1 MNCNRKIKLITQ
13 ILLLIF
19 FVSSQIFAQFGK
31 NRVHYK
37 DYDWVFIQ
45 TTHFDI
51 YFSKNSKTITE
62 FTAAAAEDALGK
74 IMKDLNYEINNRISI
89 IVYDSHNDFQETNT
103 TDGYLSQGIGGF
115 TEPFKNRVVFPFE
128 GDYKKFRHVIHH
140 ELVHAVMQ
148 DMLYGGSIQNRISK
162 NITFQLPQWF
172 HEGLAEFLSSGWE
185 TNTDMFI
192 RDAIINNYLPDIQN
206 LSGYFGYRGGQALF
220 KYISDTY
227 GREKIGE
234 LLHKTKGMGNLK
246 SGIKASLGLSI
257 EDLNTKWK
265 KAIKKEYWPEVG
277 TKSDPDEFAKRLTN
291 NKKDG
296 GFYNTS
302 PAISPQGDKIAFI
315 SDRDI
320 FLNLFIMDA
329 TSGKVIK
336 KISNFSRKYDLEEL
350 NLLFPSVTWSPDNEH
365 IAISKK
371 GPGKDIIEIV
381 DANTEDYYELPFEF
395 DGIQSTSWSPDGK
408 KLAFSASN
416 NKQSDIYIWNFDS
429 KKLNHLT
436 NDIFSDFG
444 PSWSLNSKH
453 VYFTS
458 DRGKFYNN
466 VKPDSSFEMYKHD
479 FNLRDIYSI
488 TADSSRTI
496 TRITNWELSTQQ
508 YPIESYDGKSII
520 FVSDYSGIENIY
532 RKRIVLTKKDTV
544 NSIANLP
551 ALPLTNSLNGIS
563 QISSNSGRNKLVF
576 TTLFKPGYN
585 IFILNNPFLIKPVS
599 KKLPFTHYMS
609 GLIKYGK
616 SEVLFAHYDSTTSY
630 ANADSSYIIET
641 DSIKTDSNSG
651 KFVSLENDSTDSSMQ
666 IFSGQYSDESD
677 TTMRNKD
684 YSHFIFGNDS
694 EEGTDS
700 SEAKLKK
707 EKLFN
712 KKLDKNGNYLVHKYK
727 VDFSPDMI
735 YANAAVSTYYGLQ
748 GTTVLSF
755 SDMLGN
761 HRLIGVTGFQID
773 LKNSDYGLAYYYLP
787 KRITYG
793 VELFHTARFVYLP
806 GVSQSDL
813 YRYTNVSGV
822 VSASYPLNS
831 YFRFQSS
838 LTVMN
843 VTGDNLDNPSVPSQ
857 NSVYVVPMLSFIHD
871 NTLFGYTSP
880 IQGTRYNVTV
890 FGNPGLSNAK
900 QSFYSITWDYR
911 KYFRFFY
918 DNSFVIRFSGGY
930 SGGANPQRFFLGG
943 TDNWINRTFATGF
956 IPISSPAD
964 FAFLSPALPLRGYRY
979 SEQIGTKYSLL
990 NLELRLPVIRY
1001 LLTGPLPLLFQNVL
1015 GTAFIDAGM
1024 AWDKNSDLRLFH
1036 RDSDGKIS
1044 TDRLLIGMGFGIR
1057 TYFLFLWKFDWAWQ
1071 YNFQGFSNPRFYVSM
1086 GVDF

>member
-1 MNCNRKIKLITQ
+1 MNKLFKIV
-13 ILLLIF
+13 ILFF
-19 FVSSQIFAQFGK
+19 FVCSSIAAQFGK
-31 NRVHYK
+31 NRVHYVS
-37 DYDWVFIQ
+37 YDWIYIQ
-45 TTHFDI
+45 TKHFDI

-62 FTAAAAEDALGK
+62 FTAHAAEDALNK
-74 IMKDLNYEINNRISI
+74 IMKDLDYEINNRISI
-89 IVYDSHNDFQETNT
+89 IVYDSHNDFQGTNI

-148 DMLYGGSIQNRISK
+148 DMLYGGSIQNRIAK

-172 HEGLAEFLSSGWE
+172 NEGLAEFLSSGWE

-192 RDAIINNYLPDIQN
+192 RDAIINEYLPNIQN

-227 GREKIGE
+227 GRQKIGE
-234 LLHKTKGMGNLK
+234 LLHKTKGMGSLK
-246 SGIKASLGLSI
+246 DGIKAALGLSI
-257 EDLNTKWK
+257 EDLNTKWE

-277 TKSDPDEFAKRLTN
+277 TKSDPDEFAKRLTD
-291 NKKDG
+291 NKKVG

-320 FLNLFIMDA
+320 LLNLYIMDA
-329 TSGKVIK
+329 ISGKIIK

-381 DANTEDYYELPFEF
+381 DVNTEDYYELPFRL
-395 DGIQSTSWSPDGK
+395 DGIQSTSWSPDGT
-408 KLAFSASN
+408 KLAFSAAD
-416 NKQSDIYIWNFDS
+416 NKQSDIYIWNFKS
-429 KKLNHLT
+429 KKLSHLT

-444 PSWSLNSKH
+444 PSWSRDSKR

-458 DRGKFYNN
+458 DRGKYYNE
-466 VKPDSSFEMYKHD
+466 VKPGKDFEMYKHN

-488 TADSSRTI
+488 TVDSSKRI
-496 TRITNWELSTQQ
+496 TRITKWEHSSQQ

-520 FVSDYSGIENIY
+520 FVSDYSGIENLY
-532 RKRIVLTKKDTV
+532 RKRIVLTDKDTV
-544 NSIANLP
+544 NSIVDLP
-551 ALPLTNSLNGIS
+551 AYPLTNSLNGIT
-563 QISSNSGRNKLVF
+563 QISASYDRHKLVF

-585 IFILNNPFLIKPVS
+585 IFMINNPFLLKPVA
-599 KKLPFTHYMS
+599 KKLPFTDYMA
-609 GLIKYGK
+609 GFIKHGN
-616 SEVLFAHYDSTTSY
+616 SEVLFKNEDTQTTYVNS
-630 ANADSSYIIET
+630 DSSYIIET
-641 DSIKTDSNSG
+641 DS
-651 KFVSLENDSTDSSMQ
+651 VSTAKHNVSSDIQNDSTDTKIQ
-666 IFSGQYSDESD
+666 IFSGHYVDESD
-677 TTMRNKD
+677 SVEPKTD
-684 YSHFIFGNDS
+684 YSKIVFGS
-694 EEGTDS
+694 EEINS
-700 SEAKLKK
+700 SDTSDVELEKK
-707 EKLFN
+707 NLFVR
-712 KKLDKNGNYLVHKYK
+712 KLDKNGNYLTHKYK
-727 VDFSPDMI
+727 IDFSPDMV
-735 YANAAVSTYYGLQ
+735 YANAAVSTYYGLL

-761 HRLIGVTGFQID
+761 HRLIGTTGLQID

-793 VELFHTARFVYLP
+793 AELFHTARFIYLP
-806 GVSQSDL
+806 GEFQSEL
-813 YRYTNVSGV
+813 YRFTNVSGLI
-822 VSASYPLNS
+822 SAQYPLNT
-831 YFRFQSS
+831 YDRFQGS
-838 LTVMN
+838 LTVMS
-843 VTGDNLDNPSVPSQ
+843 VTSDNLDNPTVESQ

-880 IQGTRYNVTV
+880 IQGTRYNFTV
-890 FGNPGLSNAK
+890 FGNPGISNSQ

-911 KYFRFFY
+911 TYFRFFY

-930 SGGANPQRFFLGG
+930 SGGGNPQRFFLGG
-943 TDNWINRTFATGF
+943 TDNWINRSFATGF
-956 IPISSPAD
+956 IPIRSPAD

-1024 AWDKNSDLRLFH
+1024 AWDQNKQLRLFH
-1036 RDSDGKIS
+1036 RDANGQIT

-1057 TYFLFLWKFDWAWQ
+1057 TYFMFLWKFDWAWQ

-1086 GVDF
+1086 GIDF